1 MSQELFLE
9 ILQYI
14 LRNNYFVF
22 EDQFFLQEDNLAM
35 GSSISSVS
43 SSFVMEHI
51 IDTIMI
57 ETGHHI
63 EHLFLYVD
71 DTFII
76 IDEEEAE
83 NALMLFNDFHP

>member
-1 MSQELFLE
+1 
-9 ILQYI
+9 
-14 LRNNYFVF
+14 
-22 EDQFFLQEDNLAM
+22 
-35 GSSISSVS
+35 
-43 SSFVMEHI
+43 MEHI

-83 NALMLFNDFHP
+83 NTLMLFNDFHPKMKFTIEYEEHRKIRFLDVQVARDTYIHIRQIPSGT